1 MRGPVQMLN
10 RGAVT
15 GESGQARRTW
25 NAIQPFEFCRADLVC
40 TLRALLDSAGVEL
53 GMPCNGVG
61 SALRDP
67 ASPQAHI
74 PSYKSHHLLTEG
86 VCIACLGGA
95 EWASFQRHMDLN
107 TRAAT
112 AAPRFSVIIRKR

>member
-1 MRGPVQMLN
+1 MHLRAAINLEFIRGPVQMLN

-15 GESGQARRTW
+15 GESGQARRAW
-25 NAIQPFEFCRADLVC
+25 NAIQPFEFCRADLLC
-40 TLRALLDSAGVEL
+40 TLRALLDTARVEL
-53 GMPCNGVG
+53 GETCNGVG

-86 VCIACLGGA
+86 SALLVSEQWSGLLFNGI
-95 EWASFQRHMDLN
+95 
-107 TRAAT
+107 
-112 AAPRFSVIIRKR
+112 